1 MTTTTPTPEFRQLG
15 DHAALDLINTV
26 EQSDDGPRDRLQ
38 SDDDVRA
45 WLEAL
50 GFSPAQRKTPKG
62 LLESARTLRETVRA
76 LVAQRKAGLPLK
88 LSPLNRALAA
98 GGSHLEVSVVAG
110 APSLARRY
118 EAATPDQWLLPAA
131 EAAADLLVHGD
142 FELVRK
148 CESPLCSLWFYDRTR
163 SHRRRWCSMS
173 LCGNR
178 HKVAAFR
185 QREAQDAAS

>member
-1 MTTTTPTPEFRQLG
+1 MTKTTPAPEFRLLG
-15 DHAALDLINTV
+15 DHIALDLINTI

-38 SDDDVRA
+38 SDDDVLA
-45 WLEAL
+45 WLEVS
-50 GFSPAQRKTPKG
+50 GFESAQRKAPKG
-62 LLESARTLRETVRA
+62 LLESARALRETVRV

-88 LSPLNRALAA
+88 LNALNQALAA
-98 GGSHLEVSVVAG
+98 GGSHLELTVVAG

-118 EAATPDQWLLPAA
+118 DAATPNQWLLPAA
-131 EAAADLLVHGD
+131 EAAADLLAHGD

>member
-1 MTTTTPTPEFRQLG
+1 MTATTPTPEFRLLG

-38 SDDDVRA
+38 SDDDVRS
-45 WLEAL
+45 WLDAL
-50 GFSPAQRKTPKG
+50 GFAPAQRKTPKG

-88 LSPLNRALAA
+88 LSALNRALAA
-98 GGSHLEVSVVAG
+98 GGSHLEVAVVAG
-110 APSLARRY
+110 APGLARRY

>member
-1 MTTTTPTPEFRQLG
+1 MTTTTPKPEFRLLG
-15 DHAALDLINTV
+15 DDAALDLINTV
-26 EQSDDGPRDRLQ
+26 EQSDDGPLDRLQ

-45 WLEAL
+45 WLDAA
-50 GFSPAQRKTPKG
+50 GFAPARRMAPKG

-88 LSPLNRALAA
+88 PNALNQALAA
-98 GGSHLEVSVVAG
+98 GGSHLELAMAAG

-118 EAATPDQWLLPAA
+118 DTATPDQWLLPAA
-131 EAAADLLVHGD
+131 EAAAELLVHGD

-163 SHRRRWCSMS
+163 SHRRRWCSMA

>member
-1 MTTTTPTPEFRQLG
+1 MSTTTPPPEFRLLG

-26 EQSDDGPRDRLQ
+26 EQADGSPLDRWQ
-38 SDDDVRA
+38 SDDDVRV
-45 WLEAL
+45 WLEVS
-50 GFSPAQRKTPKG
+50 GFAPPHGKAPKG
-62 LLESARTLRETVRA
+62 LLLPARNLRETVRA

-88 LSPLNRALAA
+88 LAALNRALAA
-98 GGSHLEVSVVAG
+98 GGSHLEIVGVAG

-118 EAATPDQWLLPAA
+118 EASTPDQWLLPAA
-131 EAAADLLVHGD
+131 EAAAELLVHGD
-142 FELVRK
+142 FDLVRK
-148 CESPLCSLWFYDRTR
+148 CESAVCSLWFYDRTR

>member
-1 MTTTTPTPEFRQLG
+1 MTATPSPEFRLLG
-15 DHAALDLINTV
+15 DHAALDLINTI
-26 EQSDDGPRDRLQ
+26 EQSDDGPLDRLQ
-38 SDDDVRA
+38 SDDDVLA
-45 WLEAL
+45 WLQAS
-50 GFSPAQRKTPKG
+50 GFAPAQRKAPKG

-76 LVAQRKAGLPLK
+76 LVAQRKGGLPLK
-88 LSPLNRALAA
+88 LNALNQALAA
-98 GGSHLEVSVVAG
+98 GGSHLEIAVVAG

-142 FELVRK
+142 FDLVRK

-163 SHRRRWCSMS
+163 SHRRRWCSMA

>member
-1 MTTTTPTPEFRQLG
+1 MPEFRLLG
-15 DHAALDLINTV
+15 DHAALDLINTI

-45 WLEAL
+45 WLDAL
-50 GFSPAQRKTPKG
+50 GFAPVQRKAPKG

-88 LSPLNRALAA
+88 LTALNRALAA
-98 GGSHLEVSVVAG
+98 GGSHLEVAMLAG
-110 APSLARRY
+110 EPSLTRRY
-118 EAATPDQWLLPAA
+118 VAATPDQWLLPAA

-148 CESPLCSLWFYDRTR
+148 CESPVCSLWFYDRTR